1 MVGSASGMP
10 TDGGGHAGGTPQAA
24 SIHRTDRECGE
35 SAAGRNG
42 ACVSSLVLDIGSVAV
57 DSSDRMMCKQ
67 TAGVLT
73 L

>member
-1 MVGSASGMP
+1 MVSSASVMP
-10 TDGGGHAGGTPQAA
+10 TDGGGHAGGTLQTA

-35 SAAGRNG
+35 SAAGPNG
-42 ACVSSLVLDIGSVAV
+42 ACVSSLMFNIGSVAV
-57 DSSDRMMCKQ
+57 DSSDRTMCKQ